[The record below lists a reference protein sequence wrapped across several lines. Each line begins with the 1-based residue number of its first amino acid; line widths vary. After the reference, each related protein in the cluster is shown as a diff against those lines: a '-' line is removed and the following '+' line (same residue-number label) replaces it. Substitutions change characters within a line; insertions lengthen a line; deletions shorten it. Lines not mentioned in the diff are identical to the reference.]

1 MAEPSDGSGGAHAD
15 ANDDTEEHSDVS
27 PGSYATPR
35 TTAPQ
40 SSYTSR
46 DIGIGLAVLAI
57 GLVVTVGVPLV
68 FVL

>member
-1 MAEPSDGSGGAHAD
+1 MAEPSDGSGDAHAD
-15 ANDDTEEHSDVS
+15 ADADDEHSNVS

-46 DIGIGLAVLAI
+46 DVGIGLAVLAI